1 MPANMEKKLPVVQSP
16 TADWEANI
24 INDCIKLQKRIKYS
38 DTAMSVLIALI
49 VVDAVSL
56 FFSMIIY
63 ASSDAALAGAIFVVC
78 LCLAPLLILGII
90 FCPTPNPYGTKL
102 MVAANKLP
110 NNTDAMMHLKRRLI
124 DEAED
129 AIKWH

>member
-1 MPANMEKKLPVVQSP
+1 MEKSLPVVQSS
-16 TADWEANI
+16 TAEREANI
-24 INDCIKLQKRIKYS
+24 INDCIKLQKKIKYC
-38 DTAMSVLIALI
+38 DTAMTVLIALI
-49 VVDAVSL
+49 LVDAVSL
-56 FFSMIIY
+56 FFSMLIY
-63 ASSDAALAGAIFVVC
+63 ASADAALAGVIFVVS
-78 LCLAPLLILGII
+78 LSLAPLLILGII
-90 FCPTPNPYGTKL
+90 FCPTPNPYGTQL